1 MHDIDAQK
9 ELVKKEKGTK
19 KYLTELQ
26 WLEGEFFEQL
36 VAIGKAEALCL
47 SALNNTQLN
56 KDSVRQLT
64 GTLGVSLA
72 DNRKMIEKAPKQN
85 NDKVD
90 TRVATYDLYKQGLS
104 VDEIAAKRSL
114 TTATIEKHLADCIEK
129 GLIEVDELLK
139 TTQLNI
145 ILNAIQNSDNQ
156 QLSNIKLLLG
166 DKATYAEIRYA
177 LAYLNYEQSLI
188 DD

>member
-1 MHDIDAQK
+1 LHEIEAQK
-9 ELVKKEKGTK
+9 ELVKSDRGTK

-26 WLEGEFFEQL
+26 WLEGEFFEHL

-56 KDSVRQLT
+56 KDSVKQLT
-64 GTLGVSLA
+64 GNLGATLA
-72 DNRKMIEKAPKQN
+72 DNRKTVEKAPKQN
-85 NDKVD
+85 KEKVD

-129 GLIEVDELLK
+129 GLIEVDDLLK

-145 ILNAIQNSDNQ
+145 ILNAIQSTDNQ
-156 QLSNIKLLLG
+156 QISSVKLMLG
-166 DKATYAEIRYA
+166 DNASYTEIRYA
-177 LAYLNYEQSLI
+177 LAYLNYEQSLN